1 MTAIL
6 VVLTFAAF
14 LLVDYV
20 RTRCANPDGR

>member
-14 LLVDYV
+14 LLVDYA
-20 RTRCANPDGR
+20 RTRRANPGGR